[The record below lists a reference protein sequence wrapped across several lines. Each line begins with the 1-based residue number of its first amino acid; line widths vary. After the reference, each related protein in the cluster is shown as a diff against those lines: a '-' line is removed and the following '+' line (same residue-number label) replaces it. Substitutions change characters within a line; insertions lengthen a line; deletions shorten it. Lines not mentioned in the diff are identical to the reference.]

1 MRRKLVA
8 GNWKMNGSTGS
19 IRELLQ
25 GILGGAGG
33 VATVELA
40 VFPPF
45 VYLEAVGR
53 QLTGTAVGWGAQNL
67 SEHASGAYTGEVAGP
82 MLKDFGCTYAIVGH
96 SERRTLTA
104 KALRWWRASTPPPA
118 RLVLS
123 RSSASAR
130 PWRSAIRA

>member
-53 QLTGTAVGWGAQNL
+53 QLTGTAVGWAHKISPNTPR
-67 SEHASGAYTGEVAGP
+67 APTP
-82 MLKDFGCTYAIVGH
+82 
-96 SERRTLTA
+96 A
-104 KALRWWRASTPPPA
+104 KWPA
-118 RLVLS
+118 
-123 RSSASAR
+123 
-130 PWRSAIRA
+130 PC